1 MVLRYVECHELPYR
15 MGNRRAF
22 TLVELLVVIAIIGVL
37 VGLLLPAVQAAREA
51 ARRMQCTN
59 NLKQIGL
66 AMHNYNDVF
75 KSMPPEFFGTRNVA
89 GLPGPALRGRWG
101 CNVALMPF
109 YEEANR
115 YRALNPIGGDNLLE
129 SNMPTIAQQPLL
141 AQPLPMFRCPSDA
154 GPATNP
160 NSGNATIGFY
170 GTSNY
175 LISDSVSQIDVQ
187 GQNRPG
193 GLVPCKFSNI
203 TDGLSNTFM
212 YGERA
217 LRTSAPL
224 SAGSIWPGLVGS
236 NFCSHFRA
244 AFPPNTPWAGHVTT
258 KWALTSN
265 HSGGVNVVFCD
276 GSVHFIASTIEC
288 FTAYNNNT
296 NYDYNLLKDFLTAR
310 RISTVYQNLYMRDD
324 GNVVGPYE

>member
-1 MVLRYVECHELPYR
+1 MSHIQ
-15 MGNRRAF
+15 MGPVRPIPSPQRRAF

-66 AMHNYNDVF
+66 AMHNYVDVY
-75 KSMPPEFFGTRNVA
+75 KKIPPEFFGTRNVA

-109 YEEANR
+109 YEESNR

-129 SNMPTIAQQPLL
+129 SNMPTVATQPLL

-154 GPATNP
+154 GAAVNP
-160 NSGNATIGFY
+160 NVTGGY

-175 LISDSVSQIDVQ
+175 LVSDAVSQSHVQ
-187 GQNRPG
+187 GQNAAG
-193 GLVPCKFSNI
+193 GLVPIAFSSI
-203 TDGLSNTFM
+203 TDGLSNTFY

-244 AFPPNTPWAGHVTT
+244 AFPPNTAWAGHVTT
-258 KWALTSN
+258 KWALSSN
-265 HSGGVNVVFCD
+265 HPGGVNVVFCD
-276 GSVHFIASTIEC
+276 GSVHFIPSSIDSFTNLLASV
-288 FTAYNNNT
+288 
-296 NYDYNLLKDFLTAR
+296 NYDMNLLQDRMKSLNA
-310 RISTVYQNLYMRDD
+310 SHVYQNLYLRDD
-324 GNVVGPYE
+324 GNVIGQF